1 MKFFTNLNS
10 NSVLLE
16 NSKDRKVNKLISD
29 NFGTTDFEEIRRIR
43 TKLLRKI
50 PNARARK
57 ERWLYQILSYI
68 IDGDIPPTQYNTF
81 NDFLHWLNEHQADDP
96 NIEAENF
103 NGVPFE
109 YVQEYYQNNMHK
121 ANPDETAKY
130 KPTPKLNHVN
140 GFTIRRVDSEEE
152 TEELGRTVFNG
163 ERWCI
168 LRDGLYY
175 EIIGYEATV
184 YFVVNDATFKT
195 AKPIE
200 LEELSQ
206 ILKSMGKDEMAEK
219 ILTYDDGYG
228 EGCEAIEEDD
238 YFKIVTLENGL
249 PPYDE
254 YGLSAMVVVRFPDG
268 NFNVWSRYNIP
279 NCFDGYIITADD
291 ITKIIGANAYEIFPF
306 VSPVTEKRNRVVT
319 ITEAQ
324 YRQLLNEGV
333 ESKNMSAA
341 KHYLYDK
348 YGTDERGALNI
359 IGRIKHDI
367 PNSRLAQ
374 CKFMLGLVR
383 MFCNSELSNAEEI
396 FSINKTLKF
405 VASDAHVNEY
415 DRNLNGLSFE
425 EITER
430 FAEVSTAD
438 SERDREELGSLRFEE
453 NNNYRIVP
461 IDDFKQA
468 TEYRQY
474 TEWCVTR
481 SESNYNS
488 YTSDGLGQFY
498 FCLREGFESV
508 PKEVGENAPLD
519 EYGLSMVAV
528 CVDKDGD
535 LRTCTC
541 RWNHSNGGN
550 DNIMDTKQISQLVG
564 RNFYDVFKPNNK
576 WANAL
581 AETKQRLANGEDPF
595 KVFKKC
601 RPFPIAESG
610 GQTVDG
616 LIAGYLLGKFVVVRN
631 NEIVNDFGFD
641 NFYGFR
647 EGFCKVQN
655 GDVFNFID
663 ENGQLI
669 SKTWYKGAGEF
680 QNGFATVGNRRFK
693 KNVINTQGQLICKDW
708 YDDIG
713 CFNEGCAM
721 VALKEGRRMKYNFIN
736 TNGELISELWFDD
749 YQEFNNG
756 FAEVGVN
763 KNYNYINTQGELL
776 SPDQWFCDGSGSFE
790 TYTWGNETIKL
801 AKVNIHAE
809 DGIRWKSNCIRDDGT
824 LLSPDL
830 WFDSLYG
837 FSGYGVAVVKIN
849 GKSNLLRL
857 DGKLVSPNKWFDY
870 VSGQFPCG
878 FSIVKY
884 GDVYNFVDINGNL
897 INKQGFKAAS
907 YFRQTDNIAFVKLLD
922 GRTAYV
928 DTNGNVCE
936 LVNTSTN
943 PDY

>member
-1 MKFFTNLNS
+1 M
-10 NSVLLE
+10 
-16 NSKDRKVNKLISD
+16 
-29 NFGTTDFEEIRRIR
+29 
-43 TKLLRKI
+43 
-50 PNARARK
+50 
-57 ERWLYQILSYI
+57 
-68 IDGDIPPTQYNTF
+68 
-81 NDFLHWLNEHQADDP
+81 
-96 NIEAENF
+96 
-103 NGVPFE
+103 
-109 YVQEYYQNNMHK
+109 
-121 ANPDETAKY
+121 
-130 KPTPKLNHVN
+130 
-140 GFTIRRVDSEEE
+140 
-152 TEELGRTVFNG
+152 
-163 ERWCI
+163 
-168 LRDGLYY
+168 
-175 EIIGYEATV
+175 
-184 YFVVNDATFKT
+184 
-195 AKPIE
+195 
-200 LEELSQ
+200 
-206 ILKSMGKDEMAEK
+206 
-219 ILTYDDGYG
+219 
-228 EGCEAIEEDD
+228 
-238 YFKIVTLENGL
+238 
-249 PPYDE
+249 
-254 YGLSAMVVVRFPDG
+254 
-268 NFNVWSRYNIP
+268 
-279 NCFDGYIITADD
+279 
-291 ITKIIGANAYEIFPF
+291 
-306 VSPVTEKRNRVVT
+306 
-319 ITEAQ
+319 
-324 YRQLLNEGV
+324 
-333 ESKNMSAA
+333 
-341 KHYLYDK
+341 
-348 YGTDERGALNI
+348 
-359 IGRIKHDI
+359 
-367 PNSRLAQ
+367 
-374 CKFMLGLVR
+374 
-383 MFCNSELSNAEEI
+383 
-396 FSINKTLKF
+396 
-405 VASDAHVNEY
+405 
-415 DRNLNGLSFE
+415 
-425 EITER
+425 
-430 FAEVSTAD
+430 
-438 SERDREELGSLRFEE
+438 
-453 NNNYRIVP
+453 
-461 IDDFKQA
+461 
-468 TEYRQY
+468 
-474 TEWCVTR
+474 
-481 SESNYNS
+481 
-488 YTSDGLGQFY
+488 
-498 FCLREGFESV
+498 
-508 PKEVGENAPLD
+508 GENAPLD